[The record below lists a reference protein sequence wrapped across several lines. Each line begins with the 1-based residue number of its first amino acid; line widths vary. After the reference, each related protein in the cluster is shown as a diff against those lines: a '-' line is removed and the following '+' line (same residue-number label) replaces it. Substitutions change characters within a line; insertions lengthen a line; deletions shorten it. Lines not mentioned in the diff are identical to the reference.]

1 MFQMYSKQWIVAL
14 CFFLIPATTFAE
26 ETQVIKEEAKPIA
39 EETKSVAEKA
49 HILSPIVVTAN
60 KREESIQEIP
70 ASISALD
77 STQIEDF
84 RIEKMADIFNA
95 TPNIYMTKTG
105 PSAMPTPFGSV
116 RGIVSS
122 MGGSQVLGIYVDNVY
137 QPHLD
142 MNLLDV
148 ERVEVLRG
156 PQGTLYGRNT
166 EAGVINIVTKQ
177 PTNIW
182 EGKAGVEYG
191 SYNTFNFNGIISGPI
206 IEDKLLFRL
215 SGNYNTSDN
224 YFTNN
229 FDDDKD
235 VSKNKDVDLRFRVT
249 SDKEE
254 SFRVALTFDLQDYW
268 SGGYTEYSLL
278 GIDKGY
284 EHINM
289 DYDGYADKQAMG
301 VSLHTELD
309 FYKATL
315 HSITSFRTEQSK
327 NSTDTDFRPLDL
339 TRMKL
344 DYDNTS
350 FNQELRLAS
359 NDATAPY
366 KWLVGA
372 FAFYEE
378 YQRDIDFR
386 MNFTNLGW
394 GPAGLQYDITRTNTD
409 TTGIAFFAQGSYTF
423 WDRLELTAGLR
434 YDYLY
439 RIMDYDHLD
448 PMAMGGAATKGKPGR
463 SFDAWLPKVALSYKV
478 NDSIRPY
485 VSISRGY
492 REGGFNFIAELGE
505 EYDSEYTWNYE
516 LGVKTQWFDNRL
528 LFNVALFYIEWEDKQ
543 VETPAA
549 GATVSS
555 GTWYFEN
562 AGSATSQGIEAEFTA
577 YPIDGLEIMGSF
589 GYTQA
594 KYTEYEGVSPG
605 PTGFAYDYSNK
616 YIVDVPKYTVNLAGI
631 YRFEN
636 GIYLSA
642 SYNYIGKIYYD
653 RENDI
658 SQNGYNIVDAKVGY
672 KADHFEIYAFAD
684 NLFNESYYTRGIIN
698 ASFPAAD
705 NVWYGRPGEP
715 QTFGIG
721 ISASF

>member
-1 MFQMYSKQWIVAL
+1 MFQLPNKQWIFAL
-14 CFFLIPATTFAE
+14 CFLLTPVFVFAG
-26 ETQVIKEEAKPIA
+26 EAKPVAEEQKSIA
-39 EETKSVAEKA
+39 ERT
-49 HILSPIVVTAN
+49 HLLSPIVVTAN
-60 KREESIQEIP
+60 KREENIQEIP
-70 ASISALD
+70 SSISVLD

-84 RIEKMADIFNA
+84 RIEKMEDIFNA

-105 PSAMPTPFGSV
+105 PSAMPTPFGAV
-116 RGIVSS
+116 RGIGSS
-122 MGGSQVLGIYVDNVY
+122 MGGSQVLGIYVDDVY

-166 EAGVINIVTKQ
+166 EAGVINIVTKD

-191 SYNTFNFNGIISGPI
+191 SYNTMNFKGILSGPI
-206 IEDKLLFRL
+206 IEDKVLFRL
-215 SGNYNTSDN
+215 SGNYNKSDN

-235 VSKNKDVDLRFRVT
+235 VSKYRNMDLRFKAIT
-249 SDKEE
+249 SPEE
-254 SFRVALTFDLQDYW
+254 AFRVALTLDFQDYW
-268 SGGYTEYSLL
+268 SGGYTEYSPL
-278 GIDKGY
+278 GVDKGY

-289 DYDGYADKQAMG
+289 DYDGYANKQALG
-301 VSLHTELD
+301 ASLRTEYD
-309 FYKATL
+309 FSKATL
-315 HSITSFRTEQSK
+315 LSVTSFRTEQLV
-327 NSTDTDFRPLDL
+327 NSTDTDFSPRDL

-366 KWLVGA
+366 KWLVGT

-378 YQRDIDFR
+378 YRRDIDFR
-386 MNFTNLGW
+386 MNFTNMGW
-394 GPAGLQYDITRTNTD
+394 GPAGLQYDITKTNTD
-409 TTGIAFFAQGSYTF
+409 TSGIAFFAQGSYTF

-439 RIMDYDHLD
+439 RVMNYDHLS
-448 PMAMGGAATKGKPGR
+448 PNASGGVATTGNPGQ

-478 NDSIRPY
+478 NDNIRPY
-485 VSISRGY
+485 ASVSRGY
-492 REGGFNFIAELGE
+492 REGGFNFISKIGE

-528 LFNVALFYIEWEDKQ
+528 LFNIALFYIEWEDKQ
-543 VETPAA
+543 VETPDT
-549 GATVSS
+549 GATAAS

-577 YPIDGLEIMGSF
+577 FPIDGLEIMGSF

-594 KYTEYEGVSPG
+594 KYTDYEGISPS
-605 PTGFAYDYSNK
+605 GFAYDYSNK
-616 YIVDVPKYTVNLAGI
+616 YLLDVPEYTANLAGI

-636 GIYLSA
+636 GIYLGA
-642 SYNYIGKIYYD
+642 AYNYVGKIYYD
-653 RENDI
+653 RENDV
-658 SQNGYNIVDAKVGY
+658 SQNGYSIVDVKVGY
-672 KADHFEIYAFAD
+672 EADNFEIYAYAN

-698 ASFPAAD
+698 SSLPGEQ
-705 NVWYGRPGEP
+705 WYGRSGEP
-715 QTFGIG
+715 QTFGVG